1 MERAVKFCL
10 QKFPSTLVI
19 WNLGS
24 FALAQ
29 GCKQGHSQN
38 KQEVIINFVSSVKL
52 ILTFT
57 KKTYVYLGYI
67 RLSLILNSKAT
78 DKAVF
83 GNLLFIYILL

>member
-1 MERAVKFCL
+1 MAQTNMPKPGKNGYKIV
-10 QKFPSTLVI
+10 
-19 WNLGS
+19 
-24 FALAQ
+24 FA
-29 GCKQGHSQN
+29 SN
-38 KQEVIINFVSSVKL
+38 TVVMNY

-83 GNLLFIYILL
+83 GNLLFVYILL